1 MMDVDDEGGDG
12 GGERRVLKEVDVYFG
27 DVKNLLLRPG
37 RQGGQQKQQQ
47 QGGGGGGGGGGEAQG
62 EATPSAQRPGM
73 WSQIVLLQYPL
84 RPQDRPY
91 PTSAAEAVRVKPINQ
106 RVEVDIP
113 ISHECGNYDGDHRPA
128 MAGTTAGRS
137 KVSCLTLRSSDI
149 ALETNY
155 MVGMEQAGRLV
166 LLPLDR
172 AVQMRPHNAYL
183 DRSQEGERAEASG
196 AAAAA
201 QPKGAAVGGGVELMT
216 VQIQRHETQRQLE
229 ARQQSH
235 AYLREVEEREAWSS
249 LKVWPIGS
257 TGSSAVRRA
266 WRRNDRAA
274 AADPAAPSSSSHA
287 NANANVN
294 AAPAETNAMYLS
306 RLVPREGGAPAAPG
320 VASGGWGAMHA
331 AAREELTSACR
342 ELLLRGWM
350 GGGAPVSVSDV
361 RRGMGDAMLCEIDDA
376 GALTAGQLHAAV
388 AATGLAIFVFD
399 RFFPSAFYYDASGV
413 GRKHAK
419 GPRTKE
425 EHTMRGLVLTML
437 AEAAE
442 GGEGLRR
449 SAVMRAASLS
459 PLNLNPK
466 KAKAIY
472 AAICLGFVCEE
483 RKPKGGNAKDPEL
496 VLVACDS
503 ENG

>member
-1 MMDVDDEGGDG
+1 
-12 GGERRVLKEVDVYFG
+12 
-27 DVKNLLLRPG
+27 
-37 RQGGQQKQQQ
+37 
-47 QGGGGGGGGGGEAQG
+47 
-62 EATPSAQRPGM
+62 
-73 WSQIVLLQYPL
+73 
-84 RPQDRPY
+84 
-91 PTSAAEAVRVKPINQ
+91 
-106 RVEVDIP
+106 
-113 ISHECGNYDGDHRPA
+113 
-128 MAGTTAGRS
+128 
-137 KVSCLTLRSSDI
+137 
-149 ALETNY
+149 
-155 MVGMEQAGRLV
+155 
-166 LLPLDR
+166 
-172 AVQMRPHNAYL
+172 MRPHNAYL